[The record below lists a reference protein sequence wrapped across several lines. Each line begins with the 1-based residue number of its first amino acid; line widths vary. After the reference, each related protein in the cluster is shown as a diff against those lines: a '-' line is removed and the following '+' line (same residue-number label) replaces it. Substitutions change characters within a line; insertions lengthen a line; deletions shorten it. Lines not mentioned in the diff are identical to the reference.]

1 MMAPVPSSWKHK
13 VLLARGGHETILVVE
28 DDEMVRTSVIRQ
40 LEGLGYRTLAASN
53 GAQALA
59 LVDQGAQFDLLF
71 TDIVMPG
78 GINGAELGR
87 EVARRRPA
95 VKTLYTSGYSED
107 GIVHQ
112 GRLDPGVVLL
122 GKPYRKL
129 DLARKIRDV
138 LGDQDN
144 PTE

>member
-1 MMAPVPSSWKHK
+1 MRS
-13 VLLARGGHETILVVE
+13 GNETILVVE

-53 GAQALA
+53 GAEALA
-59 LVDQGAQFDLLF
+59 LVDRGAQFDVLF

-87 EVARRRPA
+87 EVARRRPT
-95 VKTLYTSGYSED
+95 VKMLYTSGYSEN

-112 GRLDPGVVLL
+112 GRLDPGIVLL
-122 GKPYRKL
+122 RKPYRKL
-129 DLARKIRDV
+129 DLAHKIRDV
-138 LGDQDN
+138 LDDQVD
-144 PTE
+144 PAE